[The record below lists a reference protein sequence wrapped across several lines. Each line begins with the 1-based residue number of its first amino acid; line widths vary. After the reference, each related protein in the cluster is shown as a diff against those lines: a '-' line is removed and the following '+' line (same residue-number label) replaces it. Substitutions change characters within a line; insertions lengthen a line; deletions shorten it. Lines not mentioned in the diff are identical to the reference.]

1 MKYLIFRMETVK
13 LANLIYDLWNDKIDN
28 IKSIN

>member
-1 MKYLIFRMETVK
+1 METVK